1 MFVSQSMTRDV
12 ITIDRDADIFEAK
25 DKMTKHRI
33 RHLPVVGKD
42 DDRIIGIVSDRD
54 IRSALPCSLLKD
66 YDTGKTREKLLEFK
80 IKDIMIIDPFTVSL
94 SYTIQDT
101 LLLMQKTRVGAF
113 PVVDKQGRIKGIIS
127 TRDLLRSFINVLG
140 IGEPGTL
147 LCIIAK
153 EEIGQLKKIVGAITD
168 ENISF
173 GSVLVARYW
182 DEGKRAIFPY
192 LLTKKVSNVKRKLK
206 KMGYTLLDPA
216 EWYIDQTSQ
225 DK

>member
-1 MFVSQSMTRDV
+1 MFVSQSMTREV
-12 ITIDRDADIFEAK
+12 ITINKDADIFEAK
-25 DKMTKHRI
+25 DKMTKYRI

-42 DDRIIGIVSDRD
+42 NRIIGIVSDRD

-66 YDTGKTREKLLEFK
+66 YDIGKTREKLLEFK

-127 TRDLLRSFINVLG
+127 TRDLLRAFINVLG
-140 IGEPGTL
+140 IEESGTL
-147 LCIIAK
+147 LCIIV
-153 EEIGQLKKIVGAITD
+153 EEKIGQLKKIVDAITE

-182 DEGKRAIFPY
+182 DEGKKAVFPY
-192 LLTKKVSNVKRKLK
+192 LLTKKVSHVKTKLK
-206 KMGYTLLDPA
+206 KMGYTLLDPT

>member
-12 ITIDRDADIFEAK
+12 ITINKDADIFKAK

-42 DDRIIGIVSDRD
+42 NRIIGIVSDRD

-113 PVVDKQGRIKGIIS
+113 PVVDKQGRIKGIVS

-153 EEIGQLKKIVGAITD
+153 EKIGQLKKIVDAITE

-182 DEGKRAIFPY
+182 DEGKRAVFPY
-192 LLTKKVSNVKRKLK
+192 LLTKKVSHVKRKLK
-206 KMGYTLLDPA
+206 KMGYTLLDPT
-216 EWYIDQTSQ
+216 EWYIDQISQ

>member
-1 MFVSQSMTRDV
+1 MFVSQSMTREV
-12 ITIDRDADIFEAK
+12 ITINKDADIFEAK
-25 DKMTKHRI
+25 DKMTKHHI

-42 DDRIIGIVSDRD
+42 NRIIGIVSDRD

-80 IKDIMIIDPFTVSL
+80 IKDIMRIDPFTVSL

-101 LLLMQKTRVGAF
+101 LLLMQKTQVGAF
-113 PVVDKQGRIKGIIS
+113 PVVDKQGRIKGIVS

-147 LCIIAK
+147 LCIIA
-153 EEIGQLKKIVGAITD
+153 EEKIGQLKKIVDAITE

-192 LLTKKVSNVKRKLK
+192 LLTKKVGHVKRKLK
-206 KMGYTLLDPA
+206 KMGYTLLDPS
-216 EWYIDQTSQ
+216 EWDIDQISQ
-225 DK
+225 NK